1 MPKYLFVTGKLASG
15 ALQDTLSGMNP
26 NFPYE
31 IAVLPIT
38 VAALMQPSF
47 IAKHLP
53 SGIDFDFVMVPG
65 WVRGDLKIIEDKTG
79 SKVILGPKDLK
90 DIPFF
95 FGQKRQKENYG
106 EYELKIFAEIV
117 DAPLLSL
124 EEIIARA
131 EYYRSSGADIIDLGW
146 PTEGSFEN
154 IEKVLTVLK
163 EKGFQV
169 SLDTFNEKDIL
180 RASAVGFDYLLSVN
194 SSNLELARKLSC
206 TVVVIPDFGQGIDS
220 LERNIAKL
228 EEWGCPYIID
238 PVINPINFGFTESL
252 CQFREAR
259 RRHPDSKMLMGLGNI
274 TELLDADSVG
284 VNALLMGIASE
295 LKIDYI
301 LTTEVISWAKGSVR
315 ELDIARK
322 LMYYSKKNRILP
334 KNIEDRL
341 IALKDIPHTH
351 FSEAELR
358 RIQKEIKDS
367 NFRIFT
373 NEEKIFVFNRDL
385 FVVGTDPKEI
395 FLQLGVEDAS
405 HAFYLGRELEKAA
418 LALRLGKKYVQEEP
432 LHWGYLGENSK
443 KEIKP
448 NMIKGAGNQRW
459 KRKSA

>member
-1 MPKYLFVTGKLASG
+1 MASE
-15 ALQDTLSGMNP
+15 ALQDTLSGMNS

-53 SGIDFDFVMVPG
+53 SGSNFDFIMIPG

-95 FGQKRQKENYG
+95 FGEERQKEGYG
-106 EYELKIFAEIV
+106 EYEVKIFAEIV

-131 EYYRSSGADIIDLGW
+131 EYYQSSGADIIDLGW
-146 PTEGSFEN
+146 PAEGSFEN
-154 IEKVLTVLK
+154 IERVLTVLK

-169 SLDTFNEKDIL
+169 SLDTFNKKDIL

-206 TVVVIPDFGQGIDS
+206 TVVVIPDFGQGMDS

-252 CQFREAR
+252 CQFFEVR

-284 VNALLMGIASE
+284 VNALLMGIVSE

-341 IALKDIPHTH
+341 IALKDIPHTY

-385 FVVGTDPKEI
+385 FIAGTEPKEI

-418 LALRLGKKYVQEEP
+418 LALRLGKKYIQEEP
-432 LHWGYLGENSK
+432 LRWGYLGENS
-443 KEIKP
+443 E
-448 NMIKGAGNQRW
+448 KGNKNRI
-459 KRKSA
+459 